1 MKILLLN
8 NNKHYLILS
17 IIAFFLSLPSTILSQ
32 DNPTPTNISE
42 KDLFDSI
49 NKYNQTNTKL
59 DKLLPAFLKI
69 KFNFII
75 KISFSKLMH
84 MKNKIDAQIIDV
96 QKKLDENK
104 SNRINIEIAELYE
117 NMQKYDKKYNKLI
130 DMYNRYEKLKNK
142 VKKFFIIFFISIFIG
157 IIIFAIFITII
168 TIIVVK
174 KQKKYYVLHEE
185 ATIENGKEVDIKIDN
200 KDKSSVYTL
209 RRLIKKDFNYFFPKF
224 YENRK
229 KH

>member
-1 MKILLLN
+1 MKFFLLN

-17 IIAFFLSLPSTILSQ
+17 IITLFISLLSTILSQ
-32 DNPTPTNISE
+32 DNPTSTNISE

-49 NKYNQTNTKL
+49 NKYKQTNAKL
-59 DKLLPAFLKI
+59 DKLLPVFQKI

-84 MKNKIDAQIIDV
+84 MKNKIDAQIINV

-104 SNRINIEIAELYE
+104 NKNNLEIAELYE
-117 NMQKYDKKYNKLI
+117 NLKKYEQKYNELI
-130 DMYNRYEKLKNK
+130 DMYTSFEKFKKK
-142 VKKFFIIFFISIFIG
+142 VKKFLTIFFISIFIG
-157 IIIFAIFITII
+157 IVIFAIFITII

-174 KQKKYYVLHEE
+174 KQKKYYTLHEE
-185 ATIENGKEVDIKIDN
+185 VTIEDGKEVDVKIDN
-200 KDKSSVYTL
+200 KEKSSIFTL
-209 RRLIKKDFNYFFPKF
+209 RRLMKKDLQYFFPKF